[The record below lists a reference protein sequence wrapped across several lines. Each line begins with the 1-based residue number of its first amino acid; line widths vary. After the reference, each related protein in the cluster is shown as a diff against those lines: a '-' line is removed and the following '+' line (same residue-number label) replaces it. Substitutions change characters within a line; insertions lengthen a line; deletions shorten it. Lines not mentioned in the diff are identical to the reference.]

1 MNSKSMMSFA
11 KGMGAGMVVAGA
23 AVVVG
28 KVMMNNSKSLAKG
41 STKAIKAVSDF
52 VDGVQTIFH

>member
-1 MNSKSMMSFA
+1 MNGKSIMSFA

-28 KVMMNNSKSLAKG
+28 KVMMNNNKNLAKG
-41 STKAIKAVSDF
+41 SSKAIKAVSDF

>member
-1 MNSKSMMSFA
+1 MNGKSIMSFA
-11 KGMGAGMVVAGA
+11 KGMGAGMIVAGA

-28 KVMMNNSKSLAKG
+28 KVMMNNNKSLAKG
-41 STKAIKAVSDF
+41 STKAIKAVGDF

>member
-11 KGMGAGMVVAGA
+11 KGMGAGMVVAGTA
-23 AVVVG
+23 FVVG
-28 KVMMNNSKSLAKG
+28 KVMMNNNKSVAKG
-41 STKAIKAVSDF
+41 SSKAIKAVSDF